1 MRAML
6 ERRLQPRDQVSTAAK
21 ITLDSGT
28 EIECVIVNR
37 SASGVCVEVD
47 GPATVAGQFLLT
59 IGTEDLNRRC
69 SVIWRLGR
77 RLGLTFEF
85 DSADLYAAGH

>member
-1 MRAML
+1 MRPVL
-6 ERRLQPRDQVSTAAK
+6 ERRLQPRVQLTTAGK
-21 ITLDSGT
+21 ITLDNGT

-47 GPATVAGQFLLT
+47 DPARVAGQFLLT

-69 SVIWRLGR
+69 SVIWRLGK
-77 RLGLTFEF
+77 RLGLTFEV
-85 DSADLYAAGH
+85 DSADLYPAGH